1 MKKQLLFLFIIAFT
15 TVLNAQKNNSWSFLN
30 SERQV
35 NTNKIRTTE
44 YSENQKLLSFDSS
57 KLSQALINVADV
69 KIRTFR
75 C

>member
-1 MKKQLLFLFIIAFT
+1 LEFFD
-15 TVLNAQKNNSWSFLN
+15 

-69 KIRTFR
+69 KSGLSGVESYFPNINGEMERFWFGIFKF
-75 C
+75 